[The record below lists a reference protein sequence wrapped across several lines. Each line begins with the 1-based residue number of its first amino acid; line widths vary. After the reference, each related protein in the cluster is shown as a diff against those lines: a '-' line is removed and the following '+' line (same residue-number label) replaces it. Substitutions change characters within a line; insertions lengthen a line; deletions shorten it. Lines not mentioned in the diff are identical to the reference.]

1 MTVDLKAM
9 DAVARERALDLA
21 SFIVQAPAG
30 AGKTELLTQRYLRLL
45 ATVDQPEEIIAL
57 TFTNKAATEM
67 RNRILLSLE
76 QAEQDKPEDAPHK
89 LKTRALAVEALQQ
102 SALKGW
108 DLLKQPSRLRILTM
122 DALCSSLTRQMPLL
136 SRFGGQPAV
145 SDDADR
151 HYLEAARLTLAD
163 IVTETQADDT
173 VSLALAY
180 MDNDAEKLTALLA
193 HMLAKRDQW
202 IKKAHQSHGLP
213 EDDMLASTE
222 TVLRHL
228 ICEELTQV
236 ASVLT
241 DEVQLALL
249 PLLRF
254 AASQLGTD
262 DAIAPFLDR
271 QSCLKPCLEDL
282 PLWRA
287 LVDFLLTQDK
297 TYRKSLNK
305 NNGFPAEAEHKA
317 KKDQCLA
324 ILNGL
329 SQPQVVA
336 NALALPDLSTLQD
349 SQPVVRALSRLLQQA
364 YGHLWFVFQKAGEVD
379 FVEIAQQASWALED
393 EHGATDLAL
402 TLDYKISHLLIDEF
416 QDTSPVQIKLIEQL
430 IAGWQP
436 EEDRTLFCVGDPMQS
451 IYRFRKADVSLFLK
465 TQAEGIGGFKLSPL
479 QLRLNYRSHP
489 KVIEWINTAFVQ
501 VFPLEDAINHGAIK
515 YSDFTASLA
524 SVAGEG
530 VSLHPLILGA
540 ADSNESARS
549 QESTDTETDEEGQ
562 SADLK
567 QLEAAYV
574 ANLIAQLKAGI
585 RPPQKIAVLVRS
597 RNHLQ
602 ELVTQIRRQHKGLH
616 FQALEIEPLN
626 ERQTVQDALSLLCAL
641 LHRADRSHW
650 LNVLRAP
657 WCGLTLADLHALAG
671 NQQRDTVWAAMHDE
685 ARLQG
690 LSEDGRLRLQHVI
703 QVLSSAFECQGRL
716 PLRRWLERT
725 WLQLG
730 GAQCLVEA
738 GDNRDVQVFFDLVEK
753 HDRSGQLDVAS
764 LDTAMKKLYAK
775 PDSQADGSVQFLTI
789 HKAKGLEFDSVIL
802 PALNRKSRADDNDLL
817 LWEEVEVQNQS
828 HLIAAPVHSKASA
841 KTKGLPNLYQYIKN
855 LEKIRGNNEVVR
867 LLYVAATRSQRQ
879 LHLIASMQ
887 KNKDGVLKPVSN
899 SLLAALWP
907 AVANEFAVANE
918 QTPAP
923 SQKSGLDARLFKAK
937 LQRLPSA
944 VFAQTNLGLAS
955 LKLAIPA
962 TAKHA
967 DAGNAV
973 LADSHATDSL
983 DFYKDC
989 GSLAHRYMELFAKG
1003 HAQKQAQEQAQKQDQ
1018 EQAQVSL
1025 PSLDALHAPMQRW
1038 LRHLGHNASASVQGA
1053 DLVLAALQTTLASEA
1068 GQWVLQAHSQ
1078 AASEL
1083 SLMQANESG
1092 AKNHVI
1098 DRTFVDAGTR
1108 WIIDYKLGLGDAA
1121 QSSEAA
1127 AEAHRPQLMRY
1138 ASFFA
1143 TEGLPIK
1150 IAVLFLST
1158 GRLVL
1163 L

>member
-1 MTVDLKAM
+1 MTMDLEVANLKAM
-9 DAVARERALDLA
+9 GLIAMDAAARERALDVA

-45 ATVDQPEEIIAL
+45 ATVDEPEEIIAL

-76 QAEQDKPEDAPHK
+76 QAEQGGLESAPHK
-89 LKTRALAVEALQQ
+89 LKTRALAEAALQQ
-102 SALKGW
+102 STLKGW
-108 DLLKQPSRLRILTM
+108 DLIRQPSRLRILTM

-180 MDNDAEKLTALLA
+180 MNNDAEKLTALLA
-193 HMLAKRDQW
+193 QMLAKRDQW

-213 EDDMLASTE
+213 EEDMLANTE
-222 TVLRHL
+222 SVLRHL
-228 ICEELTQV
+228 ICEELTLV
-236 ASVLT
+236 ASVLSE
-241 DEVQLALL
+241 EVQLALL

-254 AASQLGTD
+254 AASQLDSQAT
-262 DAIAPFLDR
+262 IAPFLDR

-287 LVDFLLTQDK
+287 MADFLLTQEK

-305 NNGFPAEAEHKA
+305 NNGFPADAEHKA
-317 KKDQCLA
+317 KKEQCLA
-324 ILNGL
+324 LLVGL

-336 NALALPDLSTLQD
+336 NALALPDLATLQD

-402 TLDYKISHLLIDEF
+402 KLDYTIRHLLIDEF

-436 EEDRTLFCVGDPMQS
+436 EEARTLFCVGDPMQS

-465 TQAEGIGGFKLSPL
+465 TQAEGIAGFKLTPL
-479 QLRLNYRSHP
+479 QLSLNYRSHP
-489 KVIEWINTAFVQ
+489 KVIEWINTAFAQ
-501 VFPLEDAINHGAIK
+501 VFPIADAINHGAIK

-524 SVAGEG
+524 SIEGEG

-540 ADSNESARS
+540 PS
-549 QESTDTETDEEGQ
+549 QEGADAETDEEGQ
-562 SADLK
+562 SADLQ

-574 ANLIAQLKAGI
+574 ANLIAQLKAGL

-602 ELVTQIRRQHKGLH
+602 ALVTEIRRHHQGLH

-671 NQQRDTVWAAMHDE
+671 NGQRDTVWAAMHDE

-690 LSEDGRLRLQHVI
+690 VSADGRLRLQHAA

-730 GAQCLVEA
+730 GAQCLVDA

-753 HDRSGQLDVAS
+753 NDRSGQLDVAS
-764 LDTAMKKLYAK
+764 LDAAMKKLYAK
-775 PDSQADGSVQFLTI
+775 PDIQADGSVQFLTI

-817 LWEEVEVQNQS
+817 LWEEVEVGHQS
-828 HLIAAPVHSKASA
+828 HLMAAPVHSKANP
-841 KTKGLPNLYQYIKN
+841 KTKNLPNLYRYIKN
-855 LEKIRGNNEVVR
+855 LEKIRGGNEVVR

-879 LHLIASMQ
+879 LHLIAGMQ
-887 KNKDGVLKPVSN
+887 KSKDGVLKPVAN

-907 AVANEFAVANE
+907 TVAEAFAAAPE
-918 QTPAP
+918 QMPAP
-923 SQKSGLDARLFKAK
+923 SQKTGLDARQFKAK

-944 VFAQTNLGLAS
+944 AFTQASHGLAP
-955 LKLAIPA
+955 LKLAMPA
-962 TAKHA
+962 AAKPA
-967 DAGNAV
+967 DAGNVVRADTSATGV
-973 LADSHATDSL
+973 LDL
-983 DFYKDC
+983 YKDC
-989 GSLAHRYMELFAKG
+989 GSLAHRYMELFAKAG
-1003 HAQKQAQEQAQKQDQ
+1003 AQSS
-1018 EQAQVSL
+1018 VSL
-1025 PSLDALHAPMQRW
+1025 PSLAALRAPMQRW
-1038 LRHLGHNASASVQGA
+1038 LKRLGHNVSSSEQGA
-1053 DLVLAALQTTLASEA
+1053 NLVVAALQTTLSSEA

-1083 SLMQANESG
+1083 SLMQASENG

-1121 QSSEAA
+1121 QSGEAA
-1127 AEAHRPQLMRY
+1127 AEAHRPQLNRY
-1138 ASFFA
+1138 ASLFA
-1143 TEGLPIK
+1143 AEGLPIE

-1158 GRLVL
+1158 GRMVEL
-1163 L
+1163 